1 MSKLLTKLSRQL
13 WSDCQEQLA
22 FIAALTH
29 PQPFHP
35 CILWITDR
43 PDPIP
48 FHREKPLPWQPPFV
62 DRLGLDERP
71 GQHFLH
77 QQGAYYCLDYSSVFA
92 AAILAGI
99 DLQPQIIVDLCAA
112 PGGKSILAWRSL
124 QPRLLISNEVIGKR
138 VGMLIGNLKR
148 CQIHPVRVLSVDT
161 HDLAEQM
168 ASVADIVLVDAPC
181 TGQSLLAK
189 GESAPGCFHPVAI
202 NHNAK
207 RQRRILANAAQL
219 VIPSGYL
226 AYMTCAFSIA
236 ENEQVCAWFT
246 RQFPHFVPQ
255 TVSQLHAF
263 QSHLTTMPCY
273 RMWPQSGLGA
283 GAFAMLLKNT
293 QRGEPLSHNQDL
305 WLKANSRWQSTARES
320 I

>member
-1 MSKLLTKLSRQL
+1 M
-13 WSDCQEQLA
+13 
-22 FIAALTH
+22 
-29 PQPFHP
+29 
-35 CILWITDR
+35 
-43 PDPIP
+43 
-48 FHREKPLPWQPPFV
+48 PWQPPFV

-71 GQHFLH
+71 SQHSLH

-92 AAILAGI
+92 ASILSGVDA
-99 DLQPQIIVDLCAA
+99 QPSIVLDLCAA

-124 QPRLLISNEVIGKR
+124 QPRLLISNELIGKR
-138 VGMLIGNLKR
+138 VGMLISNLKR
-148 CQIHPVRVLSVDT
+148 CGVHPVRVLSVDT

-168 ASVADIVLVDAPC
+168 ASVADVVLVDAPC

-189 GESAPGCFHPVAI
+189 GESAPGCFHPVSI

-219 VIPSGYL
+219 VISGGYL
-226 AYMTCAFSIA
+226 AYMTCAFSIS

-255 TVSQLHAF
+255 TVPQLHTF
-263 QSHLTTMPCY
+263 QSHLTTKPCY

-293 QRGEPLSHNQDL
+293 QRGEPLPHNQDL
-305 WLKANSRWQSTARES
+305 WIKANCRWQSMDG
-320 I
+320 